1 MTRKAGYPL
10 QGTRARGGAG
20 SDVVEVRS
28 ALPPTAVHAPSLVDY
43 PLDKAPGARG
53 GADSDVV
60 EVRSA
65 LPLPAVHAPSLVSFR
80 AGCGCCTACP
90 YA

>member
-28 ALPPTAVHAPSLVDY
+28 ALPPTAVHAPSLVGY

-53 GADSDVV
+53 GAGNDVV
-60 EVRSA
+60 EVRP
-65 LPLPAVHAPSLVSFR
+65 PLPPTAVHAPSLAPFR
-80 AGCGCCTACP
+80 AGCGCCAACP
-90 YA
+90 NA